1 MLVRYDPFRQLDRMT
16 DQLFGTAQN
25 TPRWMPMDAIR
36 HGHEVVLRFDL
47 PGVASDSIELT
58 VERNELTV
66 KAERSWEPSEGD
78 EVLAR
83 ERPQGSVTRQVL
95 LGEALDTDHLEARYD
110 AGVLTVTIPVSE
122 RAKPRRV
129 EVRTGSEPESIEA
142 KSVEATAS

>member
-16 DQLFGTAQN
+16 DQLFGTAAG
-25 TPRWMPMDAIR
+25 TPHWMPMDAIR
-36 HGHEVVLRFDL
+36 HDHEVVLRFDL
-47 PGVASDSIELT
+47 PGVSPESLDIT

-66 KAERSWEPSEGD
+66 KAERSWTASEGD

-95 LGEALDTDHLEARYD
+95 LGESLDTDHLEARYD

-122 RAKPRRV
+122 KAKPRRV
-129 EVRTGSEPESIEA
+129 EVRTGSEPESIE
-142 KSVEATAS
+142 VGAS

>member
-16 DQLFGTAQN
+16 DQLFGTTPS

-47 PGVASDSIELT
+47 PGVAPDSIDLT

-95 LGEALDTDHLEARYD
+95 LGESLDTDNLEARYD

-129 EVRTGSEPESIEA
+129 EVRAAGEPESIEA
-142 KSVEATAS
+142 SPSASGAA